1 MTIAQLAEAR
11 YSNLS
16 EASKTGKTWRIKI
29 IEGDRQGSSAYYP
42 KEALEKGKHLFK
54 KGTRIYLNHPSAEA
68 KWSQPERRA
77 EDIIGVLAEDAT
89 FDGKDLFGD
98 AEFFEEHQAFI
109 KSRAEAGVIA
119 MSIRAEG
126 QMVETAKGLELAEFT
141 TVHSV
146 DVVTVGGAGGGFE
159 KLLESARNENQSAAK
174 ALAEAQEEETEL
186 EFPKEFLEALEG
198 LSKGV
203 EALNESLAAEKTARE
218 EKALAEAAALEEAEK
233 GKGEPKAPSAAAIAE
248 ALVEAKL
255 SDKARGRVLSAVESG
270 TDLTE
275 AIKVEKEIAAEYLAE
290 AGKSGGAGHIEEDGK
305 NLTESQQLDAVLAG
319 VFSS

>member
-1 MTIAQLAEAR
+1 MTIAQLAEATLG
-11 YSNLS
+11 NLS
-16 EASKTGKTWRIKI
+16 EASKTGKTWKIKI

-54 KGTRIYLNHPSAEA
+54 KGTRIYLNHPSSEE

-109 KSRAEAGVIA
+109 KSRAEKGVIA

-126 QMVETAKGLELAEFT
+126 QMVETSKGLELAEFT
-141 TVHSV
+141 AVHSV

-186 EFPKEFLEALEG
+186 ELPKEFLEALES
-198 LSKGV
+198 LTNGV
-203 EALNESLAAEKTARE
+203 TALNESLAAEKTARE
-218 EKALAEAAALEEAEK
+218 EAAAKALEEAAALEEA
-233 GKGEPKAPSAAAIAE
+233 GKDKAPSAAEIAS

-255 SDKARGRVLSAVESG
+255 SDKARARVLTAVEGGSE
-270 TDLTE
+270 LAE
-275 AIKVEKEIAAEYLAE
+275 AIKHEKDIAAEYLAE
-290 AGKSGGAGHIEEDGK
+290 AGKSGGAGFIEEDGK
-305 NLTESQQLDAVLAG
+305 NLTESQKLNDAFSS